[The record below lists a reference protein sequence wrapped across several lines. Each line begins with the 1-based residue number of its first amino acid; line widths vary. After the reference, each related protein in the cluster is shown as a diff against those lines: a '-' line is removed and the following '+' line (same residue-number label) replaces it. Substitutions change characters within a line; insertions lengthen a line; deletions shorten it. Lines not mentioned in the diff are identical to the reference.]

1 MKKERVTGKAGI
13 NYKRTLDAVFFM
25 VNAFFCMAPQI
36 PGIRSEVQE
45 QNMKEKVMKEKDMK
59 ELYTGMI

>member
-1 MKKERVTGKAGI
+1 MKRERVTGKAGI

-45 QNMKEKVMKEKDMK
+45 QNMHGQDMHIQDV
-59 ELYTGMI
+59 EEQRMD